1 MCKYPRRLEEVLD
14 ILELEALV
22 SSGPLLHL
30 WLLRTKPPLEEQRDI
45 IHVSSLTFYSFKAYS
60 QFIFFPL
67 IG

>member
-30 WLLRTKPPLEEQRDI
+30 WLLRTKPPLEEQ
-45 IHVSSLTFYSFKAYS
+45 
-60 QFIFFPL
+60 
-67 IG
+67 